1 MNRAPTVALSALLA
15 LPFFL
20 PPPFFSASAAAAAG
34 GAASAKSE
42 ATKAEEEVRI
52 TAERSG
58 CSVSL
63 FFSRKPWLA

>member
-1 MNRAPTVALSALLA
+1 VG
-15 LPFFL
+15 
-20 PPPFFSASAAAAAG
+20 AAG

-52 TAERSG
+52 VAERSG

-63 FFSRKPWLA
+63 FFSRKPALA